1 MNGRLEAEVF
11 RKQLEVACLQ
21 AHNLRAQMEANG
33 IDHSVVPVFQ
43 PSNWDNMNLESS
55 SDRQNICF
63 LTYSN
68 VNGFSFLTIKG
79 CWS

>member
-43 PSNWDNMNLESS
+43 PSN
-55 SDRQNICF
+55 
-63 LTYSN
+63 
-68 VNGFSFLTIKG
+68 
-79 CWS
+79 